1 MLRALIFFLLV
12 ANLTYFGWAQLHRP
26 KPVAED
32 GVAGPA
38 ATVRADAVA
47 LLQAPP
53 PKKPAVEP
61 QPAPALTVAQAEP
74 QPAAAEPAAQADAAA
89 TPAQNSEPLAEP
101 AQEKPP
107 EKPPERPQDKP
118 AEPPPPKQC
127 MALGPFSSEQLE
139 PVRGVLA
146 RWPQSYWR
154 LTQSTQSGR
163 WMVFWGG
170 VNDELVLSARRSE
183 LQNKGVS
190 YERLRS
196 TSAGPGFSLGRF
208 STEGAAEQQKR
219 NLEQRGIGGTQVL
232 VERQPATVYTIEFP
246 DYNAIREVVRRDM
259 GRHMGGRSLQ
269 PC

>member
-1 MLRALIFFLLV
+1 MLRALIVFLLL
-12 ANLTYFGWAQLHRP
+12 ANIGYFAWVQAHR
-26 KPVAED
+26 AS
-32 GVAGPA
+32 PA
-38 ATVRADAVA
+38 PDADAASAASVRADAVA
-47 LLQAPP
+47 LLQALPSRR
-53 PKKPAVEP
+53 PAAET
-61 QPAPALTVAQAEP
+61 QPAPALIVAQGDSQPAPAVAEP
-74 QPAAAEPAAQADAAA
+74 PAQPAAAAQSPEP
-89 TPAQNSEPLAEP
+89 PAEP

-127 MALGPFSSEQLE
+127 MALGPFSNEQME
-139 PVRGVLA
+139 PVRGALA

-170 VNDELVLSARRSE
+170 VADELVLSARRSE
-183 LQNKGVS
+183 LQNKGIS

-208 STEGAAEQQKR
+208 STESAAEQQKR
-219 NLEQRGIGGTQVL
+219 NLEQSGISGTQVL

-246 DYNAIREVVRRDM
+246 DYHAIRDVVRRDL